1 MLFTG
6 HSEHSI
12 DAKQRVSI
20 PAKVRNQWDQDR
32 DGSAWYSVPWPRG
45 CVRLYTEK
53 EFKNL
58 ASRHSA
64 TLTPGEEESELEL
77 QLFGLAER
85 IEMDSAGRVALP
97 KTHLE
102 LTGLKSDVVI
112 VGVLNRLEIW
122 DRTSWKSKLEERFN
136 ALPHLVAR
144 IEAKKSGR
152 PAGS

>member
-1 MLFTG
+1 
-6 HSEHSI
+6 
-12 DAKQRVSI
+12 
-20 PAKVRNQWDQDR
+20 
-32 DGSAWYSVPWPRG
+32 VPWPKG
-45 CVRLYTEK
+45 CLRLYTEK

-58 ASRHSA
+58 ASRHAA

-85 IEMDSAGRVALP
+85 IEIDSAGRIALP
-97 KTHLE
+97 RKHLE
-102 LTGLKSDVVI
+102 LTGLKGEVVI
-112 VGVLNRLEIW
+112 VGALNRLEIW
-122 DRTSWKSKLEERFN
+122 DRASWDSKLEERFN

>member
-12 DAKQRVSI
+12 DSKQRVSV

-32 DGSAWYSVPWPRG
+32 DGTAWYCVPWPTG
-45 CVRLYTEK
+45 CIRLYTEK
-53 EFKNL
+53 AFKSL
-58 ASRHSA
+58 AHRPGAS
-64 TLTPGEEESELEL
+64 LTPGEEESELEL

-85 IEMDSAGRVALP
+85 IEMDSAGRIALP
-97 KTHLE
+97 KAHLE
-102 LTGLKSDVVI
+102 LTELKNEVVI

-122 DRTSWKSKLEERFN
+122 DRGSWKARLKERFN

-144 IEAKKSGR
+144 IEAKKNGR
-152 PAGS
+152 PAAG

>member
-1 MLFTG
+1 
-6 HSEHSI
+6 
-12 DAKQRVSI
+12 
-20 PAKVRNQWDQDR
+20 
-32 DGSAWYSVPWPRG
+32 
-45 CVRLYTEK
+45 
-53 EFKNL
+53 
-58 ASRHSA
+58 
-64 TLTPGEEESELEL
+64 
-77 QLFGLAER
+77 LFGLAER